1 MAQPF
6 KVIDTPPAFTPLRFG
21 LLSAAQIVD
30 DPDDHWQLGTLTQM
44 DPCVTPQAVTG
55 GPCSSSGITKTPTS
69 DGAPQSA
76 AQPFTVYA
84 WLDCAPIGQGNDLAD
99 LRART
104 TRMLTNGE
112 GRAVEG
118 VFWTGQASNGVV
130 YPHLAADEQVMADP
144 MGDAVTVELQSEATV
159 VSGSPV
165 TLVEGLALLE
175 GELSKCYGGEGVIH
189 IPAGAVAHLSNQG
202 VIRQQGPQLRTML
215 GSIVA
220 AYASGDRE
228 GPTGADPAAG
238 QAWIYATGAVVG
250 RRSAIKDTGRVT
262 GEIIGRADNSTVYL
276 AERTYVLD
284 WDCCHLATLVNIT
297 GLST

>member
-1 MAQPF
+1 MAQQY
-6 KVIDTPPAFTPLRFG
+6 KVIETPPAFTPLRFG

-30 DPDDHWQLGTLTQM
+30 DPDDHWQLGTVTQM

-69 DGAPQSA
+69 SGAPQSA

-84 WLDCAPIGQGNDLAD
+84 WLDCAPIGQGQDLVD

-112 GRAVEG
+112 GRSVEG

-130 YPHLAADEQVMADP
+130 FPHLAADEQVMAES
-144 MGDAVTVELQSEATV
+144 MGAASVELQSPATV
-159 VSGSPV
+159 VSGAPTS
-165 TLVEGLALLE
+165 LLDGFALLE
-175 GELSKCYGGEGVIH
+175 GELAQCYGGEGVIH
-189 IPAGAVAHLSNQG
+189 VPAGAVAHLSHHG
-202 VIRQQGPQLRTML
+202 VLRQQGPQLRTLM
-215 GSIVA
+215 GTIVA

-228 GPTGADPAAG
+228 GPTGADPPTG
-238 QAWIYATGAVVG
+238 QAWLYATGAVVG

-262 GEIIGRADNSTVYL
+262 SAIIGRADNSTVYL
-276 AERTYVLD
+276 VERTYVLD
-284 WDCCHLATLVNIT
+284 WDCCHLATLVT
-297 GLST
+297 VPGLST